1 LPWNPQRIEQRIG
14 RCHRYGQKHDVVV
27 VNFVDRSNEADRRV
41 YELLEQKFQL
51 FNGVF
56 GASDEVLGAIGSGV
70 DIERRIAEIYR
81 NCRHPD
87 EIQKGF
93 EGLQQE
99 LSNEINERMIQARQ
113 NLLENFD
120 EEVQSKLNIR
130 AKDSQD
136 ARSRFEK
143 LLMSITA
150 TELNGYAQF
159 EGNGFTLQK
168 LPEGISNQS
177 LTAAE
182 LQSQPIQ
189 PIQLGRYE
197 LPRQRE
203 EAHLYR
209 ISHPLAQW
217 ALDQA
222 KSRNCPKAKL
232 TFDYS
237 SYDSKISTLE
247 PYIGKSGYLLARLIT
262 VTALNNVEQ
271 HLVVSAITQAGEML
285 EADDPEK
292 LLKLPASATPLANEI
307 GETIHHELLA
317 DTEQRQNKFLNRNN
331 ERNMAY
337 FDQEVQKL
345 EEWADD
351 LKLGLE
357 QQIKDIDQEI
367 KETRRTAATAATLD
381 EKLGWQKKQRELE
394 SKRTKMRKALFDR
407 QDDIELQRN
416 ALIEQLEGQLEQQ
429 VEVKDLFI
437 IEWEI
442 V

>member
-1 LPWNPQRIEQRIG
+1 MNR
-14 RCHRYGQKHDVVV
+14 
-27 VNFVDRSNEADRRV
+27 F
-41 YELLEQKFQL
+41 
-51 FNGVF
+51 
-56 GASDEVLGAIGSGV
+56 
-70 DIERRIAEIYR
+70 
-81 NCRHPD
+81 
-87 EIQKGF
+87 
-93 EGLQQE
+93 
-99 LSNEINERMIQARQ
+99 
-113 NLLENFD
+113 LENFD

-197 LPRQRE
+197 LPRQQE
-203 EAHLYR
+203 DAHLYR

-217 ALDQA
+217 ALGRA
-222 KSRNCPKAKL
+222 KNRDCPKAKL
-232 TFDYS
+232 IFDYS
-237 SYDSKISTLE
+237 SYESKISTLE
-247 PYIGKSGYLLARLIT
+247 PYIGKSGYILAKLVN
-262 VTALNNVEQ
+262 VTALNNEEQ
-271 HLVVSAITQAGEML
+271 HLVLSAITQDGEIL

-292 LLKLPASATPLANEI
+292 LLKLPATSEALKIPIAESMQRLLKDDNQHRQDHLL
-307 GETIHHELLA
+307 TIIN
-317 DTEQRQNKFLNRNN
+317 QRNLG
-331 ERNMAY
+331 Y

-367 KETRRTAATAATLD
+367 KEARRTAATAATLE
-381 EKLGWQKKQRELE
+381 EKLSWQKKQRELE
-394 SKRTKMRKALFDR
+394 SKRTKMRKELFDR

-416 ALIEQLEGQLEQQ
+416 ALIEQLEGQLEQK
-429 VEVKDLFI
+429 VEVKELFM
-437 IEWEI
+437 IEWEM